1 MTNKNMIPKIIH
13 YCWFG
18 NNPLPPVVKLCMD
31 SWEKYC
37 PDYQIIE
44 WNESNFDVFD
54 CPYSAQAYEAKMW
67 AFVSDYARIKILYEH
82 GGIYMDTDVELLK
95 NIDPLLNDRAF
106 MGFETKLVVNSGLIA
121 GSEAKLPILSEL
133 IEEYQHYIFKREDGS
148 LNLTSCV
155 EYQTALLQRHGLVK
169 ENRIQNVGGLK
180 IYPIAYFSPLN
191 HYTGAVNIREETYSI
206 HRYEGTWVSETTRYG
221 YKLKWKYMNKYG
233 VLLGKVI
240 YVIPY
245 IAYIISHEGIKEL
258 FNKIRNKFN

>member
-1 MTNKNMIPKIIH
+1 MIPKIIH

-18 NNPLPPVVKLCMD
+18 KNPIPSVVKVCMN
-31 SWEKYC
+31 SWRKYC

-54 CPYSAQAYEAKMW
+54 CPYSTQAYEAKMW

-95 NIDPLLNDRAF
+95 NIDPLLDNKAF
-106 MGFETKLVVNSGLIA
+106 MGFETKLVVNSGLIT
-121 GSEAKLPILSEL
+121 GSEPKLPIMDKL
-133 IEEYQHYIFKREDGS
+133 IEEYQISKFKLEDGS

-155 EYQTALLQRHGLVK
+155 EYQTTLLQRYGLVK
-169 ENRIQNVGGLK
+169 ENKIQNVEGIK

-191 HYTGAVNIREETYSI
+191 HYTGAVNIKEETYSI

-233 VLLGKVI
+233 LLVGRVF
-240 YVIPY
+240 YMIPY
-245 IAYIISHEGIKEL
+245 IVYIISQEGIKGL
-258 FNKIRNKFN
+258 IDKIKNKII